1 MTTPHPTRQTL
12 ARASLVL
19 ALVAVLAGG
28 AAVANARQSGSPQA
42 SPQRAAAGQAQVFTV
57 VERATTDVVVYV
69 NKKAQDDVIGN
80 TLGFGNKLYN
90 AKNSKV
96 IGRDE
101 GFCYRTNPG
110 KYWEC
115 TWTNVLEDGRITVQ
129 GVFPDSLHD
138 SRLAITGGTG
148 AYKKS
153 RGFMILHSRNA
164 AGSAFNFEF
173 HLL

>member
-1 MTTPHPTRQTL
+1 VLRV
-12 ARASLVL
+12 SLVL
-19 ALVAVLAGG
+19 ALAAALAGG
-28 AAVANARQSGSPQA
+28 AAVANARQSA
-42 SPQRAAAGQAQVFTV
+42 SPEKAAAGQAHVFTV

-101 GFCYRTNPG
+101 GLCYRTNPG

-115 TWTNVLEDGRITVQ
+115 TWTNVLDDGRISVQ
-129 GVFPDSLHD
+129 GVFPDSLND

-148 AYKKS
+148 AYKEAQ
-153 RGFMILHSRNA
+153 GFMILHSRNA
-164 AGSAFNFEF
+164 AGSAFDFEI

>member
-1 MTTPHPTRQTL
+1 MSSGRQTAL
-12 ARASLVL
+12 RIGLVL
-19 ALVAVLAGG
+19 ACVAALGGG
-28 AAVANARQSGSPQA
+28 AAVASARQAHDAGRTA
-42 SPQRAAAGQAQVFTV
+42 SAAHVFTV

-80 TLGFGNKLYN
+80 TLGFGNNLYN
-90 AKNSKV
+90 AKNSKK

-101 GFCYRTNPG
+101 GSCYRTNPG

-115 TWTNVLEDGRITVQ
+115 SWTNILDDGRIAVQ

-138 SRLAITGGTG
+138 SKLAITGGTG
-148 AYKKS
+148 AYKDA

-164 AGSAFNFEF
+164 GGTAFDFEF
-173 HLL
+173 HIL